1 MIKLPESLREY
12 FGKPHGRLYE
22 GSGEELYR
30 QIEEVKGARLVACVG
45 DIVSYFALKAGVE
58 PDIVIFDARTK
69 REEID
74 TQFLE
79 KMSLLTEDYT
89 EIEVS
94 NPQAVIS
101 LELVEGLVEAVSSA
115 ERGKKVKIF
124 VRGEEDLATMPLI
137 AILPESSVILYG
149 FPGRGVIALKITRD
163 KKLLILDILERMEK
177 GERGEEVINI
187 IRTHAGR

>member
-30 QIEEVKGARLVACVG
+30 QIEEVKEARLVACVG
-45 DIVSYFALKAGVE
+45 DVVSYFALKAGIE
-58 PDIVIFDARTK
+58 PHIIIFDARTK
-69 REEID
+69 RVEVDQE
-74 TQFLE
+74 LL
-79 KMSLLTEDYT
+79 KRMNSLTGDYS

-101 LELVEGLVEAVSSA
+101 LELVEGLVKAVNA
-115 ERGKKVKIF
+115 VEGGKKVKVF

-137 AILPESSVILYG
+137 AILPENSVILYG
-149 FPGRGVIALKITRD
+149 MPGKGVVALKITRD
-163 KKLLILDILERMEK
+163 KKLLILDILQKMER

>member
-1 MIKLPESLREY
+1 LIKLPESLREY

-30 QIEEVKGARLVACVG
+30 QIEEVKKARLVACVG
-45 DIVSYFALKAGVE
+45 DVVSYFALKAGIE

-69 REEID
+69 REEVD
-74 TQFLE
+74 HEFLE
-79 KMSLLTEDYT
+79 KINALTEEYA

-101 LELVEGLVEAVSSA
+101 LELVEGLVEAVNA
-115 ERGKKVKIF
+115 AGEGKKVKIF

-137 AILPESSVILYG
+137 AILPENSVILYG
-149 FPGRGVIALKITRD
+149 LPGRGVIVLEITRD
-163 KKLLILDILERMEK
+163 KKLLILDVLQKMEK
-177 GERGEEVINI
+177 GERGEEIINI
-187 IRTHAGR
+187 IKTHAGR

>member
-30 QIEEVKGARLVACVG
+30 QIEEVKEARLTACVG
-45 DIVSYFALKAGVE
+45 DVVSYFALKAGIK
-58 PDIVIFDARTK
+58 PDIVIFDAKTK
-69 REEID
+69 REEFD
-74 TQFLE
+74 QEFLE
-79 KMSLLTEDYT
+79 KMSSLTEDYA

-115 ERGKKVKIF
+115 EKGQKVKIF

-149 FPGRGVIALKITRD
+149 LPGKGVIALKITRD
-163 KKLLILDILERMEK
+163 KKLLILDILQKMEK

-187 IRTHAGR
+187 IKTHAGR

>member
-30 QIEEVKGARLVACVG
+30 QIQEVKKARIVACVG
-45 DIVSYFALKAGVE
+45 DVVSYFALKAGIG
-58 PDIVIFDARTK
+58 PHIVIFDAKTK
-69 REEID
+69 REEVD
-74 TQFLE
+74 QEFLE
-79 KMSLLTEDYT
+79 RINLLTENYA
-89 EIEVS
+89 EIEVF

-101 LELVEGLVEAVSSA
+101 LELVEGLVEAVGAA
-115 ERGKKVKIF
+115 EKGEKVKIF

-137 AILPESSVILYG
+137 AILPEDSVILYG
-149 FPGRGVIALKITRD
+149 MPGKGVIALEITRD
-163 KKLLILDILERMEK
+163 KKLLILDILQKMEK
-177 GERGEEVINI
+177 GERGEEIINI